1 MFPRV
6 KRVSRSMCGSYFGTS
21 AMSLTSAMTS
31 LCSIS
36 RCLRRTSFR
45 GGGTD
50 SEQNRQTSGSEPGHW
65 TPGELEMSAGWSGK
79 HSGSRMLSLP
89 EKAEERLHLIYHTHS
104 TPDQVSQNQ
113 AEARMYS
120 LAWRSISLWSTKI
133 CLYTII
139 FITRGDKTM
148 I

>member
-50 SEQNRQTSGSEPGHW
+50 SAEQADQRLGAGTLNTGG
-65 TPGELEMSAGWSGK
+65 LEVSAGWSGK